1 MSSGSGPG
9 PGYVYILTNAAMPG
23 YVKVGL
29 THGQVSERIRQLD
42 NTSTPLPFECY
53 FAALVPD
60 CESLERTLHFV
71 FGEKRARRNREFF
84 TADPNVVKAVIQ
96 LVAIKE
102 EHLSDVDQAITPEQR
117 GAIEA
122 TKRATSERMS
132 LERLGLKPGDMLTF
146 TKDPSITCQVS
157 GPKTVLFR
165 GQQLSLSGAALQ
177 VIREMG
183 YDWSTV
189 RGFDYWAFDG
199 VKLSARDPAGSA
211 IIGE

>member
-1 MSSGSGPG
+1 MSA
-9 PGYVYILTNAAMPG
+9 GYVYILTNAAMPG
-23 YVKVGL
+23 YIKIGL
-29 THGQVSERIRQLD
+29 TQQEEMSDRLRQLD

-53 FAALVPD
+53 FAAKVPD
-60 CESLERTLHFV
+60 CRKLERTLHFV
-71 FGEKRARRNREFF
+71 FGEKRARQNREFF
-84 TADPNVVKAVIQ
+84 TADPDVVKAVIE

-102 EHLSDVDQAITPEQR
+102 EPLSDADQSITPEQR

-132 LERLGLKPGDMLTF
+132 LERLGMKPGDILTF
-146 TKDPSITCQVS
+146 TKDPNITCQVS
-157 GPKTVLFR
+157 GPRTVLFR
-165 GQQLSLSGAALQ
+165 GHQLSLSGAALQ

-183 YDWSTV
+183 YEWSSV

-211 IIGE
+211 MIGG